1 MAEASSVPNEPRPT
15 FIFKGTIRKLKAASM
30 RGVPVDERT
39 AVVRVDQVLEAP
51 RNLAHCAGKDITVR
65 LAGRTKASV
74 GQQLMFHTAGWMFG
88 ENVAVRAV
96 RQETVTRAHAAAL
109 AQGGNP
115 VEHKATRDLQE
126 RVTDADLVVSGKV
139 IAVSLPA
146 TAAPGVAIAPSP
158 VGTSRRPVS
167 EHDPKWREAVI
178 AVDRVHKGT
187 RGGNHVTVRFP
198 ASTDVGWFKAPK
210 FEAGQQGYFMLRK
223 GMPAPATPEES
234 PPRALDKG
242 TGVVAE
248 EPPGVYT
255 ALHPLDFQPYS
266 QKVRVR
272 TAISAA
278 CGNADGC
285 EDH

>member
-1 MAEASSVPNEPRPT
+1 MAEAKAGPDEPRPT
-15 FIFKGTIRKLKAASM
+15 FIFKGTIRKLRAASM

-39 AVVRVDQVLEAP
+39 AVVHVDQVLEAP

-65 LAGRTKASV
+65 LAGQTKASV
-74 GQQLMFHTAGWMFG
+74 GQQLMFHTAGWKFG
-88 ENVAVRAV
+88 ESVAVRAV
-96 RQETVTRAHAAAL
+96 RQEALTRAHVAAL

-115 VEHKATRDLQE
+115 VENKATRDLQE

-139 IAVSLPA
+139 ITVSLPA
-146 TAAPGVAIAPSP
+146 TAATVASAAPSP
-158 VGTSRRPVS
+158 VRGSRRPVS

-187 RGGNHVTVRFP
+187 RGGDHVTVRFP

-223 GMPAPATPEES
+223 GVPAPATPQEA
-234 PPRALDKG
+234 PPVTLDKG
-242 TGVVAE
+242 AGVAAE
-248 EPPGVYT
+248 ATPGVYT
-255 ALHPLDFQPYS
+255 ALHPLDFQPYT
-266 QKVRVR
+266 QRARVR

-278 CGNADGC
+278 GGNADGG
-285 EDH
+285 EEH